1 MAAKIEADLRELFM
15 KNPNTALAPSPKK
28 GKKDKGADDVE
39 EVDTDIEE
47 LENIEEI
54 EEEFNEEEL

>member
-1 MAAKIEADLRELFM
+1 M

-28 GKKDKGADDVE
+28 GKKGKGADDVE

-47 LENIEEI
+47 LEEDIEEI
-54 EEEFNEEEL
+54 ENEFNEEEL